1 MDFEIV
7 DNDGSMIQEE
17 ENKDLVIGP
26 GKANV
31 AGNLPQPNN
40 EHFELHK
47 SQNKLL

>member
-31 AGNLPQPNN
+31 AGNLPIW
-40 EHFELHK
+40 
-47 SQNKLL
+47 